1 MELTQEQA
9 MEVLRKAKPIA
20 KMLNDE
26 LRKAGDL
33 SSSVFGLV
41 IAGQLWG
48 VATENHLD
56 VDKVC
61 DDIFRMIRDDIHLI
75 AKDQSDRAMQ
85 N

>member
-1 MELTQEQA
+1 
-9 MEVLRKAKPIA
+9 MEVFRKAKPIA

-33 SSSVFGLV
+33 SASVFGLV
-41 IAGQLWG
+41 IAGQLCG
-48 VATENHLD
+48 VAMENHID

-61 DDIFRMIRDDIHLI
+61 DDTFKMIRSYIHLI
-75 AKDQSDRAMQ
+75 ESQKNFQTLK